1 MPKGTK
7 GFPKGYRK
15 GVRPTWGR
23 QKGTPNKTTTFIK
36 EATLMAAEIAGSKDL
51 PNKDK
56 LPGMVNY
63 LRVAALREMPSFMA
77 LLAKILPTQLVNKNG
92 DDVTF
97 THIERVIIHAD
108 GTDYRFINGAGQKAI
123 EVSDAERL
131 PASTETR

>member
-1 MPKGTK
+1 
-7 GFPKGYRK
+7 
-15 GVRPTWGR
+15 
-23 QKGTPNKTTTFIK
+23 
-36 EATLMAAEIAGSKDL
+36 MAAEIAGSKDL